1 MSFPPPPRRRLAC
14 VALMLAAAFGGC
26 TTAVVS
32 PDGRSSSTAAQNS
45 PSKRAQLRQA
55 LAHADRMTISAAITD
70 GALAAPQNLAGSAN
84 VIDFLDN
91 LEIDEAYGPVHCDC
105 PSDASFQFYAGDKL
119 LATLS
124 LHRLDH
130 VRWENGPWGASD
142 AVITVNSAQWLQQW
156 AKQEAGSD
164 ITTLVQGVA
173 ARETQAAEA
182 AKKRMLAGFTAEAR
196 KVFDDAD
203 DTVYNS
209 HHIRQI
215 ATPLGALY
223 RDKAAFAEL
232 GLRAL
237 GETAQRW
244 LEDDWSVGAIQ
255 TALLDLDPATLTA
268 AMDRLR
274 GDDKASLGA
283 ARFFLRTGFD
293 AKLPAAD
300 RSTRGIAY
308 ADLVLRAGRN
318 SDKPTALECVSLI
331 PGEAVAVFLRA
342 IARGEKAYTYAQP
355 CDEISL
361 ATEEPGLRYA
371 AALLMAKRADPG
383 ASDILAALA
392 KLKPAGPD
400 QAALEIAGALLNNSA
415 PLSPAHFK
423 YRSRLL
429 GISALAAL
437 EWRPGSRIPLDLLAA
452 ACAHFQEDV
461 AARAAKLAQHYQFQ
475 HTEEAS
481 AGDDLAID
489 YDPLLVSSHPQL
501 AVQEYSALIP
511 KVSGAAQIQLYLL
524 RARAYSAIGDFSS
537 AEADYLTVEKSP
549 YVDNT
554 DARTR
559 LAWIQWYLG
568 EFVAAE
574 ETIGTALQNDPNAE
588 LVLLRGIMHY
598 GLDDFRRDTT
608 EADLIAARVL
618 DPTEGYAELFQHL
631 TASLG
636 GRPEQSQLKSY
647 LATASDLADW
657 PRQVSGF
664 MLGYIDAAQLL
675 DIAKSGEPGEVAW
688 HTCEATFYISQAAR
702 IAGRSD
708 EERKYLEQCAAT
720 NQPNVAEFWVAK
732 YRLARLRAAKS
743 LSPSRSAP
751 SSTPAI

>member
-1 MSFPPPPRRRLAC
+1 MSFPTPPRRLAC
-14 VALMLAAAFGGC
+14 VALMFAAAFGGC
-26 TTAVVS
+26 TTAVV
-32 PDGRSSSTAAQNS
+32 PPGGRAGSATAPNTS
-45 PSKRAQLRQA
+45 SKRAQLRQA
-55 LAHADRMTISAAITD
+55 LAHADRMTISAAVTD
-70 GALAAPQNLAGSAN
+70 SALGAPQNLAGSAN
-84 VIDFLDN
+84 IMDFLDN
-91 LEIDEAYGPVHCDC
+91 LEIDEACGPVQSDC

-164 ITTLVQGVA
+164 ITVLIQGIA

-182 AKKRMLAGFTAEAR
+182 AKKRMLAGFTPEAR
-196 KVFDDAD
+196 QIFAAAD

-209 HHIRQI
+209 HHIRQV
-215 ATPLGALY
+215 ASPLGALY
-223 RDKAAFAEL
+223 PDKAAFAEL

-237 GETAQRW
+237 GETSQRW
-244 LEDDWSVGAIQ
+244 LEDDWAVGAIQ
-255 TALLDLDPATLTA
+255 TALLDLDPAILTA
-268 AMDRLR
+268 AMDHLR

-293 AKLPAAD
+293 AKLPSAEQ
-300 RSTRGIAY
+300 STRGLEY

-318 SDKPTALECVSLI
+318 SDKPTALECVALI
-331 PGEAVAVFLRA
+331 PGEAVANFLRA
-342 IARGEKAYTYAQP
+342 IARGEKAYGYAQP
-355 CDEISL
+355 CDEITL

-383 ASDILAALA
+383 AADVLASLA
-392 KLKPAGPD
+392 RLKPVGPD
-400 QAALEIAGALLNNSA
+400 QAALEIAAALLNNSA
-415 PLSPAHFK
+415 PLLPAHFK

-429 GISALAAL
+429 GLSALAAL

-452 ACAHFQEDV
+452 ACDHFQEDV
-461 AARAAKLAQHYQFQ
+461 ATRAGKIAQHYQFQ
-475 HTEEAS
+475 HTREAS

-511 KVSGAAQIQLYLL
+511 KVTGAAQIQLYLL

-568 EFVAAE
+568 EFLAAE

-598 GLDDFRRDTT
+598 GLDDFRRDT
-608 EADLIAARVL
+608 ESDLIAARVL
-618 DPTEGYAELFQHL
+618 DPTEGYATLFQHL
-631 TASLG
+631 VASLG
-636 GRPEQSQLKSY
+636 GRPEQSQLKAY
-647 LATASDLADW
+647 LATATDLPDW

-675 DIAKSGEPGEVAW
+675 DIAKSSEPGEVAW

-708 EERKYLEQCAAT
+708 EERRYLEQCAAT

-732 YRLARLRAAKS
+732 YRLARLRASKNAV
-743 LSPSRSAP
+743 PSRSVP
-751 SSTPAI
+751 SNTPAI

>member
-1 MSFPPPPRRRLAC
+1 MRFPHSPRRLAC
-14 VALMLAAAFGGC
+14 LVLVFAAALGGC
-26 TTAVVS
+26 TTAIV
-32 PDGRSSSTAAQNS
+32 PGDGHAGSAAAQNA
-45 PSKRAQLRQA
+45 PTKRAQLRQA
-55 LAHADRMTISAAITD
+55 LAHADRLTVSAAVTD
-70 GALAAPQNLAGSAN
+70 GAFAAPQNLGGSAN
-84 VIDFLDN
+84 VMDFLDN
-91 LEIDEAYGPVHCDC
+91 LEIDEAYGPVHSDC
-105 PSDASFQFYAGDKL
+105 PSDALFQFYAGDKL

-142 AVITVNSAQWLQQW
+142 AVISVNSAQWLQQW
-156 AKQEAGSD
+156 AKQEGGSD
-164 ITTLVQGVA
+164 ITVLIQGIA
-173 ARETQAAEA
+173 ARETEA
-182 AKKRMLAGFTAEAR
+182 AAAARKRMLTGFTPEAR
-196 KVFDDAD
+196 ALFDAAD
-203 DTVYNS
+203 DVVYNS

-215 ATPLGALY
+215 ATPLAALY
-223 RDKAAFAEL
+223 RDKAALAEL

-237 GETAQRW
+237 GETSQRW
-244 LEDDWSVGAIQ
+244 LEDDWTVGAIQ
-255 TALLDLDPATLTA
+255 TALLDLEPATVTA

-274 GDDKASLGA
+274 GDQKASLGA

-293 AKLPAAD
+293 AKLPPAE
-300 RSTRGIAY
+300 RSTRGLEF
-308 ADLVLRAGRN
+308 ADLVLRTGRN
-318 SDKPTALECVSLI
+318 SDKPTALECVALI
-331 PGEAVAVFLRA
+331 PGEAVAGFLRA
-342 IARGEKAYTYAQP
+342 IAVGEKTYAYAAP
-355 CDEISL
+355 CDEITL

-383 ASDILAALA
+383 AAEVMASLARL
-392 KLKPAGPD
+392 KLVGPD
-400 QAALEIAGALLNNSA
+400 QAALEIGAALLNNAA

-429 GISALAAL
+429 GLSALAAL

-461 AARAAKLAQHYQFQ
+461 ASRAEKIAQHYQFQ
-475 HTEEAS
+475 RTDEATS
-481 AGDDLAID
+481 GDDLAID

-524 RARAYSAIGDFSS
+524 RARAYSAIGDFAA

-568 EFVAAE
+568 EFIAAE
-574 ETIGTALQNDPNAE
+574 STIQDALQSDPNAE

-598 GLDDFRRDTT
+598 ALDDFRRST
-608 EADLIAARVL
+608 ESDLIAARVL
-618 DPTEGYAELFQHL
+618 DPTEGYAALFQHL

-636 GRPEQSQLKSY
+636 GRPEQSQLKTY
-647 LATASDLADW
+647 LSTAPDLPDW
-657 PRQVSGF
+657 PRQVIGF
-664 MLGYIDAAQLL
+664 MLGYIDAPQLL
-675 DIAKSGEPGEVAW
+675 EVARTSEPGEVAW

-708 EERKYLEQCAAT
+708 EERRYLEQCAAT

-732 YRLARLRAAKS
+732 YRLARLRASKN

-751 SSTPAI
+751 SNTPAI